1 VDSYLKKHNS
11 SDKVDFSIYLGL
23 MRTILKN
30 YSSLL
35 LLLGGII
42 AGSILGLVF
51 GKRVEVIKPIGDIF
65 LNLLFTAVIP
75 LVFFAISSAIAN
87 VDAGQKLGKVISAMG
102 MVFLG
107 TVLVSAFLTIVA
119 IWLFPLQAVTTGPAS
134 LEENMQPA
142 GFGEQITRL
151 LTTGEFFELLSR
163 KNMLPFIIFSALTGF
178 AALKAGESG
187 KAFRK
192 FLDSGNEV
200 MKSLL
205 NIIMFLGPIGLGAYF
220 AYQVGTLGPQLFG
233 TYASSMAVYYGF
245 GLFYFIVLFSVY
257 AFLAGGMPG
266 VKIYWKNNLLP
277 TFTALGSCSSIATIP
292 ANLVAAQRMGIP
304 EHIGNVVV
312 PLGGTL
318 HKDGSS
324 ISSIVKIGV
333 VFAMYGRPLSGVDTV
348 LLALGVTVIVSIVE
362 GGIPNGGYIGE
373 LLVMSVY
380 GFPIEALPAVMIIGT
395 LVDPLATILNATG
408 DTVAAMMVTRVIKG
422 RHWLRDRADLP
433 DPAARPAGLEQ

>member
-1 VDSYLKKHNS
+1 
-11 SDKVDFSIYLGL
+11 

-42 AGSILGLVF
+42 AGSILGLIF

-75 LVFFAISSAIAN
+75 LVFFAIASAIAN
-87 VDAGQKLGKVISAMG
+87 VDPGQKLGKVISVMG
-102 MVFLG
+102 LVFVS

-119 IWLFPLQAVTTGPAS
+119 IWFFPLQAVTTGSGAM
-134 LEENMQPA
+134 EEMQTA
-142 GFGEQITRL
+142 GPGEQLTRL
-151 LTTGEFFELLSR
+151 LTVGEFYELLSR
-163 KNMLPFIIFSALTGF
+163 KNMLPFIIFSALVGF

-187 KAFRK
+187 KAFRR

-200 MKSLL
+200 MKQLL
-205 NIIMFLGPIGLGAYF
+205 NIIMLLGPIGLGAYF
-220 AYQVGTLGPQLFG
+220 AYQVGTLGPELFG
-233 TYASSMAVYYGF
+233 TYASSMALYYGF
-245 GLFYFIVLFSVY
+245 GLFYFIVMFSVY
-257 AFLAGGMPG
+257 AFLAGGMAG
-266 VKIYWKNNLLP
+266 VRIYWKNNLVP

-333 VFAMYGRPLSGVDTV
+333 VFAMFHRPLTGLDTV

-380 GFPIEALPAVMIIGT
+380 GFPIEALPAVMVIGT

-408 DTVAAMMVTRVIKG
+408 DTVAAMMVTRVMKG
-422 RHWLRDRADLP
+422 RRWLKDRADLQ
-433 DPAARPAGLEQ
+433 DPAARLSDPVV